1 MASVGCTNERKENS
15 QALKNP
21 LSNGLRCTSEIIGER
36 ESLEK
41 TGLTENI
48 VLAVAVTGQVPT
60 TQLLGK

>member
-1 MASVGCTNERKENS
+1 MVSDGCTNERKENS

-41 TGLTENI
+41 TGSNENT
-48 VLAVAVTGQVPT
+48 VLVAAVIGLAPT